1 MVDEVTKNKLNM
13 TTEERK
19 QIYIKKIIDRLSNLD
34 LSLLMKI
41 YDMITYRK

>member
-1 MVDEVTKNKLNM
+1 M
-13 TTEERK
+13 TTEEKK

-41 YDMITYRK
+41 YDIITYRS

>member
-1 MVDEVTKNKLNM
+1 M

-34 LSLLMKI
+34 LNLLMKI
-41 YDMITYRK
+41 YDMITYRS